1 MNVTAAAEGPLK
13 ILIFAAVIFGAVVMG
28 VTYSEPF
35 SVEYGVKTAARTAC
49 NELSAEKRF
58 NRPTTWEKTFV
69 QLARQA
75 GVNLEPAQY
84 KFDLEVTAYATIC
97 TAVVAW
103 RSKTPIFLIS
113 DAFDS
118 PPLNIVHRINV
129 RHEVKRSY

>member
-1 MNVTAAAEGPLK
+1 MNVSAAAEGPLK
-13 ILIFAAVIFGAVVMG
+13 ILIFAAVIFGAVVMA

-35 SVEYGVKTAARTAC
+35 SVEYEVKTAARTAC

-84 KFDLEVTAYATIC
+84 KFDLQITTSTTIC

-103 RSKTPIFLIS
+103 RSKTPIFLVS

-118 PPLNIVHRINV
+118 PPLNIVHRITVN
-129 RHEVKRSY
+129 HEVKRSY